1 MEQTSIVPYYNGRNY
16 PEYGQ
21 LARGNNSYNR
31 DLDIYR
37 CDNTKSIGND
47 DGKVTPYEIPGC
59 PVFSVFIATVVGILW
74 LFFALTLPAYHYTRV
89 VFPID
94 NYVDLNFGLWTVYV
108 SSNCDSF
115 VSFDA
120 NKKICK
126 FIVSRMDNL
135 SLSDATN
142 FVCSLEAGT
151 LQLLNLGCNE
161 FHLLRQGSAVIII
174 MFVLSIILLFF
185 ASIFLI
191 TFWFCYRTRRVRQSI
206 FMLHFIA
213 ALTCVLG
220 MVGYLLVGGLTV
232 QPFRDSSMFGI
243 GSSIFARLLFVDIS
257 RTFDLSTGFAF
268 AAFGMI
274 WIILLPL
281 WSVCALPSDIC
292 VDAIESVDDFSYEED
307 ELKKLL
313 SYPNYF
319 SHNNGFNGAITDNNN
334 SYYQNVNPNICTYP
348 NFHYNYQNHHYRY
361 PQYNFNQGNPYYQHY
376 RGY

>member
-1 MEQTSIVPYYNGRNY
+1 MEYNSIVPFNNGRNY

-21 LARGNNSYNR
+21 ISKYNGYNQR
-31 DLDIYR
+31 KVIAGEDP
-37 CDNTKSIGND
+37 KSA
-47 DGKVTPYEIPGC
+47 PYEIPGC
-59 PVFSVFIATVVGILW
+59 PVFSVFIATVVGVLW
-74 LFFALTLPAYHYTRV
+74 LFFALTLPAYHYARV

-94 NYVDLNFGLWTVYV
+94 NYIDLNFGLWTVYV

-115 VSFDA
+115 ISFEA
-120 NKKICK
+120 NKRMCK

-135 SLSDATN
+135 SIADATN

-185 ASIFLI
+185 AAIFLL

-206 FMLHFIA
+206 FMLHFVS

-220 MVGYLLVGGLTV
+220 LVGYLLVGGLTV

-243 GSSIFARLLFVDIS
+243 GSSMFARLFFVDIS

-281 WSVCALPSDIC
+281 WSVCALPSEIC
-292 VDAIESVDDFSYEED
+292 VDAIESVEDPSQEE
-307 ELKKLL
+307 ELNKLL
-313 SYPNYF
+313 DYSDILNPNGIYN
-319 SHNNGFNGAITDNNN
+319 SNNQGFNQSTH
-334 SYYQNVNPNICTYP
+334 YYQNNQNSYNPNVHYP
-348 NFHYNYQNHHYRY
+348 NLNQNQVYYRHQQPHHQVYQA
-361 PQYNFNQGNPYYQHY
+361 GPYYQQY

>member
-1 MEQTSIVPYYNGRNY
+1 MEQNSIVPYYNGRNY

-21 LARGNNSYNR
+21 LANYYPGNVNVG
-31 DLDIYR
+31 
-37 CDNTKSIGND
+37 GND
-47 DGKVTPYEIPGC
+47 SKSTPYEIPGC

-74 LFFALTLPAYHYTRV
+74 LFFALTLPAYHYARV

-94 NYVDLNFGLWTVYV
+94 NYIDLNFGLWTVHV

-115 VSFDA
+115 VNFDA
-120 NKKICK
+120 NKRICR

-135 SLSDATN
+135 SISDATN

-151 LQLLNLGCNE
+151 LQLLNLGCNK
-161 FHLLRQGSAVIII
+161 FHLLRIGSSVIMT
-174 MFVLSIILLFF
+174 MFILTIILLFF
-185 ASIFLI
+185 AAIFLL

-206 FMLHFIA
+206 FMLHFIS

-220 MVGYLLVGGLTV
+220 IVGYLLVGGLTV

-243 GSSIFARLLFVDIS
+243 GSSMFARLFFVDIS

-274 WIILLPL
+274 WIVLLPL

-292 VDAIESVDDFSYEED
+292 VDAIGGAEDESMEED
-307 ELKKLL
+307 DLKKLL
-313 SYPNYF
+313 EYPGLFTQVNGNGNAALDNSAYCYPGNQN
-319 SHNNGFNGAITDNNN
+319 HNTYNQYPP
-334 SYYQNVNPNICTYP
+334 YYQG
-348 NFHYNYQNHHYRY
+348 HQ
-361 PQYNFNQGNPYYQHY
+361 QNPYYQHY

>member
-1 MEQTSIVPYYNGRNY
+1 MEQTSIVPYYNVRGY
-16 PEYGQ
+16 PEYEQ
-21 LARGNNSYNR
+21 LARYNGQNKNDLDLYNR
-31 DLDIYR
+31 NYIKNRDS
-37 CDNTKSIGND
+37 KAA
-47 DGKVTPYEIPGC
+47 PYEIPGC
-59 PVFSVFIATVVGILW
+59 PVFSVFVATVVGVLW
-74 LFFALTLPAYHYTRV
+74 LFFALTLPAYHYARV

-94 NYVDLNFGLWTVYV
+94 NYVDLNFGLWTIHV

-115 VSFDA
+115 ISFDA
-120 NKKICK
+120 NKKICR
-126 FIVSRMDNL
+126 FIVSHLDNL

-174 MFVLSIILLFF
+174 MFVLTIILLFF
-185 ASIFLI
+185 ASIFLLS
-191 TFWFCYRTRRVRQSI
+191 FWFCYRTRRVRQSI

-213 ALTCVLG
+213 ALSCVLG
-220 MVGYLLVGGLTV
+220 IVGYLLVGGLTV

-243 GSSIFARLLFVDIS
+243 GSGIFARLFFVDIS

-274 WIILLPL
+274 WVILLPL
-281 WSVCALPSDIC
+281 WSVCAIPSDIC
-292 VDAIESVDDFSYEED
+292 VDSIEHIEDSNLEED

-313 SYPNYF
+313 NYSSNYYDQSNYYNGGVPEYSNNQYYGDQNLYNRQYPQAPVYPQ
-319 SHNNGFNGAITDNNN
+319 N
-334 SYYQNVNPNICTYP
+334 SYYQY
-348 NFHYNYQNHHYRY
+348 
-361 PQYNFNQGNPYYQHY
+361 Y

>member
-1 MEQTSIVPYYNGRNY
+1 MEQNSIVPYYNGRNC

-21 LARGNNSYNR
+21 LANYYPNNANPNEN
-31 DLDIYR
+31 DP
-37 CDNTKSIGND
+37 KSA
-47 DGKVTPYEIPGC
+47 PYEIPGC

-74 LFFALTLPAYHYTRV
+74 LFFALTLPAYHYARV

-94 NYVDLNFGLWTVYV
+94 NYIDLNFGLWTVHV

-115 VSFDA
+115 ISFDA
-120 NKKICK
+120 NKRICK

-135 SLSDATN
+135 SISDATN
-142 FVCSLEAGT
+142 FICSLEAGV
-151 LQLLNLGCNE
+151 LQLLNLGCNK
-161 FHLLRQGSAVIII
+161 FHLLRIGSSVIMT
-174 MFVLSIILLFF
+174 MFILTIILLFF
-185 ASIFLI
+185 AAIFLL

-206 FMLHFIA
+206 FMLHFIS

-220 MVGYLLVGGLTV
+220 IVGYLLVGGLTV

-243 GSSIFARLLFVDIS
+243 GSSMFARLFFVDIS

-274 WIILLPL
+274 WIVLLPL
-281 WSVCALPSDIC
+281 WSVCALPSEIC
-292 VDAIESVDDFSYEED
+292 VDSIETVEDTSFEED

-313 SYPNYF
+313 GYSGLF
-319 SHNNGFNGAITDNNN
+319 ANGDGGGNRPVIDN
-334 SYYQNVNPNICTYP
+334 SAYYYQNDG
-348 NFHYNYQNHHYRY
+348 NYHT
-361 PQYNFNQGNPYYQHY
+361 PYYQNYHPQQPQPPQPPYYNQQY

>member
-1 MEQTSIVPYYNGRNY
+1 MEHNSIVPYNNGRNY

-21 LARGNNSYNR
+21 LTNYYPNNTN
-31 DLDIYR
+31 
-37 CDNTKSIGND
+37 NNGND
-47 DGKVTPYEIPGC
+47 SKSAPYEIPGC

-74 LFFALTLPAYHYTRV
+74 LFFALTLPAYHYARV

-94 NYVDLNFGLWTVYV
+94 NYIDLNFGLWTVHV

-120 NKKICK
+120 NKKMCR

-135 SLSDATN
+135 SISDATN
-142 FVCSLEAGT
+142 FICSLEAGT
-151 LQLLNLGCNE
+151 LQLLNLGCNK
-161 FHLLRQGSAVIII
+161 FHLLRIGSSVIMT
-174 MFVLSIILLFF
+174 MFILSIILLFF
-185 ASIFLI
+185 AAIFLL
-191 TFWFCYRTRRVRQSI
+191 TFWFCYRTRRVRQSV
-206 FMLHFIA
+206 FMLHFIS

-220 MVGYLLVGGLTV
+220 IVGYLLVGGLTI

-243 GSSIFARLLFVDIS
+243 GSSMFARLFFVDIS

-274 WIILLPL
+274 WIVLLPL

-292 VDAIESVDDFSYEED
+292 VDAIEVIEDTTYEEE

-313 SYPNYF
+313 GYSGLFGQNYG
-319 SHNNGFNGAITDNNN
+319 NGQSAANN
-334 SYYQNVNPNICTYP
+334 SYY
-348 NFHYNYQNHHYRY
+348 YQNNQNQNCYNHQY
-361 PQYNFNQGNPYYQHY
+361 PQYYQGQQNHNPYGQQYPYYNQQY